1 MLHDRE
7 AYQFGGYNN
16 RGQFGGYLLLYSDL
30 PSFARRLFIVISF
43 FVTQKNIINIILAKV
58 GGSEYR
64 SQYPPNCPRI
74 F

>member
-43 FVTQKNIINIILAKV
+43 FVTQKKYNKHHPGKSWWIGV
-58 GGSEYR
+58 
-64 SQYPPNCPRI
+64 
-74 F
+74 